1 MSCAHDNRLGEFTI
15 NYLQT
20 HYKMAFRL
28 SDDALAYMT
37 KAMGDD
43 AKFERTRSQLWT
55 VTTLHHTG
63 FPNRD
68 QPDLQVV

>member
-1 MSCAHDNRLGEFTI
+1 MGEFTI

-43 AKFERTRSQLWT
+43 AKFERTVDSCHAASHRL
-55 VTTLHHTG
+55 
-63 FPNRD
+63 P
-68 QPDLQVV
+68 